1 MERIDF
7 LRQAIE
13 EADHIII
20 GAGSGLST
28 AAGIDYAGEDFQREF
43 APWIERYGITD
54 QYSSSFYP
62 FETEEEKWAYW
73 AKHIWFSRYR
83 TGATKLYK
91 TLFSRIGEL
100 ENSGK
105 QVFVVT
111 TNVDGQFELAGF
123 PKERI
128 FATQG
133 DYCYFQPAS
142 GSPKTLI
149 NNREWVMKVLP
160 HIETTRQQD
169 YETTRQQD
177 NETTSQQDI
186 RIPTE
191 MIPTMPDGSPVAMN
205 LRVDETFVEDFHWH
219 QQAKRY
225 TDFVQQASQGN
236 LEQGVRSSSSRSLL
250 LLEFG
255 IGYNTP
261 GIIRLPFEQMA
272 QRFPN
277 TTLVRF
283 NRDNPE
289 PYIQDLPRFI
299 AFTEDIGSILQQ
311 L

>member
-1 MERIDF
+1 M
-7 LRQAIE
+7 
-13 EADHIII
+13 
-20 GAGSGLST
+20 
-28 AAGIDYAGEDFQREF
+28 
-43 APWIERYGITD
+43 
-54 QYSSSFYP
+54 
-62 FETEEEKWAYW
+62 
-73 AKHIWFSRYR
+73 
-83 TGATKLYK
+83 
-91 TLFSRIGEL
+91 
-100 ENSGK
+100 
-105 QVFVVT
+105 VT

-133 DYCYFQPAS
+133 DYRWFQPAS

-149 NNREWVMKVLP
+149 DNREWVMRVLP
-160 HIETTRQQD
+160 MIED
-169 YETTRQQD
+169 C
-177 NETTSQQDI
+177 

-191 MIPTMPDGSPVAMN
+191 MIPTMPDGSPAAMN

-225 TDFVQQASQGN
+225 TDFVQEASQGN
-236 LEQGVRSSSSRSLL
+236 LL

-272 QRFPN
+272 QRFPH

-283 NRDNPE
+283 NRDDPN

-299 AFTEDIGSILQQ
+299 AFTEDIATII
-311 L
+311 

>member
-1 MERIDF
+1 MISTDNYSERVDF
-7 LRQAIE
+7 LRRTID

-28 AAGIDYAGEDFQREF
+28 AAGIDYSGEDFRQEF
-43 APWIERYGITD
+43 APWIKRYGFTD
-54 QYSSSFYP
+54 LYTSSFHP
-62 FETEEEKWAYW
+62 FETQEEYWAYW

-83 TGATKLYK
+83 TGATELYK
-91 TLFSRIGEL
+91 MLFSKFGIQ
-100 ENSGK
+100 NST
-105 QVFVVT
+105 FVVT
-111 TNVDGQFELAGF
+111 TNVDGQFEMAGF
-123 PKERI
+123 SVERI

-133 DYCYFQPAS
+133 DYHWFQPAS
-142 GSPKTLI
+142 GTPKTLI
-149 NNREWVMKVLP
+149 DNRNWVMNVLP
-160 HIETTRQQD
+160 LIED
-169 YETTRQQD
+169 C
-177 NETTSQQDI
+177 

-191 MIPTMPDGSPVAMN
+191 MIPTMPDGSPAAMN
-205 LRVDETFVEDFHWH
+205 LRVDETFVEDFRWH
-219 QQAKRY
+219 QQARRY

-236 LEQGVRSSSSRSLL
+236 LL

-272 QRFPN
+272 QRFPH

-289 PYIQDLPRFI
+289 PYIENLPRFA
-299 AFTEDIGSILQQ
+299 AFTEDIATIIRQ

>member
-1 MERIDF
+1 
-7 LRQAIE
+7 
-13 EADHIII
+13 
-20 GAGSGLST
+20 
-28 AAGIDYAGEDFQREF
+28 
-43 APWIERYGITD
+43 
-54 QYSSSFYP
+54 
-62 FETEEEKWAYW
+62 
-73 AKHIWFSRYR
+73 
-83 TGATKLYK
+83 
-91 TLFSRIGEL
+91 
-100 ENSGK
+100 
-105 QVFVVT
+105 
-111 TNVDGQFELAGF
+111 
-123 PKERI
+123 
-128 FATQG
+128 
-133 DYCYFQPAS
+133 
-142 GSPKTLI
+142 
-149 NNREWVMKVLP
+149 
-160 HIETTRQQD
+160 
-169 YETTRQQD
+169 
-177 NETTSQQDI
+177 
-186 RIPTE
+186 

>member
-1 MERIDF
+1 MNRID
-7 LRQAIE
+7 LLCKAIR

-28 AAGIDYAGEDFQREF
+28 AAGIDYAGEDFRREF

-54 QYSSSFYP
+54 LYTSSFYP
-62 FETEEEKWAYW
+62 FETEEERWAYW

-83 TGATKLYK
+83 TGATELYK
-91 TLFSRIGEL
+91 TLYSKFGIQ
-100 ENSGK
+100 NST
-105 QVFVVT
+105 FIIT

-133 DYCYFQPAS
+133 DYCWFQPAA
-142 GSPKTLI
+142 GTPKTLI
-149 NNREWVMKVLP
+149 DNREWVMRVLP
-160 HIETTRQQD
+160 TIKD
-169 YETTRQQD
+169 C
-177 NETTSQQDI
+177 

-219 QQAKRY
+219 QQARRY

-236 LEQGVRSSSSRSLL
+236 LL

-272 QRFPN
+272 QRFPH

-289 PYIQDLPRFI
+289 PYIQDLPRFT
-299 AFTEDIGSILQQ
+299 AFTEDISTIFNKL
-311 L
+311 

>member
-1 MERIDF
+1 MEKMENNLLERIDL
-7 LRQAIE
+7 LRQAIK
-13 EADHIII
+13 EADNIII

-28 AAGIDYAGEDFQREF
+28 AAGIDYAGEDFRREF

-54 QYSSSFYP
+54 LYTSSFYP
-62 FETEEEKWAYW
+62 FETEEERWAYW

-83 TGATKLYK
+83 TGATELYKKLYSIFNSQ
-91 TLFSRIGEL
+91 FSIFNL
-100 ENSGK
+100 
-105 QVFVVT
+105 FVVT

-123 PKERI
+123 PRERI

-149 NNREWVMKVLP
+149 DNRDWVMKVLP
-160 HIETTRQQD
+160 MIED
-169 YETTRQQD
+169 C
-177 NETTSQQDI
+177 

-191 MIPTMPDGSPVAMN
+191 MIPSMPDGSPVAMN

-236 LEQGVRSSSSRSLL
+236 LL

-255 IGYNTP
+255 IGNNTP
-261 GIIRLPFEQMA
+261 GIIRLSFEQMA
-272 QRFPN
+272 QRFPH

-283 NRDNPE
+283 NRDDPN
-289 PYIQDLPRFI
+289 PYIQDLPRFT
-299 AFTEDIGSILQQ
+299 AFTEDVDTILSQIYFAVGQ
-311 L
+311 

>member
-1 MERIDF
+1 MNRID
-7 LRQAIE
+7 LLCKAIR

-28 AAGIDYAGEDFQREF
+28 AAGIDYAGDDFRREF

-54 QYSSSFYP
+54 LYTSSFYP
-62 FETEEEKWAYW
+62 FETEEERWAYW

-83 TGATKLYK
+83 TGATELYK
-91 TLFSRIGEL
+91 TLYSKFGIQ
-100 ENSGK
+100 NST
-105 QVFVVT
+105 FIIT

-133 DYCYFQPAS
+133 DYRWFQPAS
-142 GSPKTLI
+142 GTPKTLI
-149 NNREWVMKVLP
+149 DNREWVMCALP
-160 HIETTRQQD
+160 TIKD
-169 YETTRQQD
+169 C
-177 NETTSQQDI
+177 

-191 MIPTMPDGSPVAMN
+191 MIPTMPDGSPVSMN

-219 QQAKRY
+219 QQARRY

-236 LEQGVRSSSSRSLL
+236 LL

-272 QRFPN
+272 QRFPH

-289 PYIQDLPRFI
+289 PYIQDLPRFT
-299 AFTEDIGSILQQ
+299 AFTEDISTIFNKL
-311 L
+311 